1 MRKKIVWIIT
11 ATLVLSMAGC
21 SKGKEDSKDSSV
33 MTESTVESSDK
44 DTIKENA
51 KTVVVTVNDQEV
63 TFDEFRIYL
72 QSQRD
77 EIEAMYG
84 EDIWSME
91 IDDEGTTYEEM
102 FIKSV
107 FDQIINIKLV
117 CSQAETLGITLSED
131 ELLDVD
137 EYTSQ
142 FLSEF
147 SEEALEY
154 YSVNKDII
162 RNIYKD
168 NVLYYKIYES
178 LTLSVDTFVKDE
190 EARQSVFQYILVAKY
205 GFDVDGNQFDYTPE
219 QLEEAKTRA
228 YELHKEALSTTN
240 FKDLALA
247 NTDDE
252 DEVELIV
259 GKGDMKPELEKAAFA
274 LEEGQISDVID
285 LEEGYFIFYCV
296 EEQNQEATDAKKE
309 EIIKE
314 RQDQAFEEQ
323 YKAWDEAKEVSVDEE
338 LYNSIS
344 LKGDIVQ

>member
-11 ATLVLSMAGC
+11 AILVLSMAGC
-21 SKGKEDSKDSSV
+21 SKGKDESKDSSV
-33 MTESTVESSDK
+33 VVESTGTPTDQDTMK
-44 DTIKENA
+44 DNA
-51 KTVVVTVNDQEV
+51 NRVIVTVNGQEV

-77 EIEAMYG
+77 EIEVMYG
-84 EDIWSME
+84 DDIWAME

-102 FIKSV
+102 FKKSV
-107 FDQIINIKLV
+107 YDQIVNVKLV

-147 SEEALEY
+147 SDEALEY
-154 YSVNKDII
+154 YSVNKDMI

-168 NVLYYKIYES
+168 NVLYNKIYES

-190 EARQSVFQYILVAKY
+190 DARQSVFQYMLVSKY
-205 GFDVDGNQFDYTPE
+205 GFDIDGNRFDYTPE
-219 QLEEAKTRA
+219 QLEEAKARA
-228 YELHKEALSTTN
+228 YQLHEDALTATN
-240 FKDLALA
+240 FKDFALA

-252 DEVELIV
+252 DEVELTV

-274 LEEGQISDVID
+274 LKEGEISEIID

-296 EEQNQEATDAKKE
+296 EEKNQEATDAKKE

-314 RQDQAFEEQ
+314 RQDKAFEEQ
-323 YKAWDEAKEVSVDEE
+323 YKAWDEAKEVSLNEE

-344 LKGDIVQ
+344 LKEDIVQ